1 MKIANKRAQNSN
13 LFGALPNVSNLRE
26 AKIRYSFLV
35 IFILLLT
42 SCDDYLSKDPIG
54 LLTPEQVNLEPTA
67 TSVRY
72 SVSSSYQLLAGTLN
86 IIGEWAWS
94 DGTVTRNDFIL
105 QDIASDDM
113 QKKWNSDGDQ
123 AWMDQFDNFSFIA
136 SNGGLNGIWTYD
148 YEGISRV
155 NTAISYLTHT
165 EMMNKLNIET
175 SLRDRLL
182 GESYFLRA
190 FYYFDLVTV
199 FGDVPLLLTP
209 LSSFE
214 EAYEVAFRVEQAKVW
229 SQISDD
235 LAKAKELLPNSKY
248 SDETEK
254 WRASK
259 GAVIAMQAKVAL
271 YNENWQEVIDR
282 VTELENLGYYDLN
295 ANYFDS
301 FAVNKE
307 FAEDEVIF
315 AYDHQSSQTP
325 QKGNGLCALI
335 GWGFI
340 APETNFIAE
349 FEENDPRLVY
359 TVDVESKN
367 VNKLLG
373 TVNGT
378 NKGNDD
384 APNNRIYIRWAD
396 VLLWKAEAYLE
407 TGNTGQAIAIINRIR
422 ERARNSV
429 AADGTMP
436 PAGTLSDRNV
446 NETDQSLVRNWLIH
460 ERRVELG
467 FESHRFND
475 LKRWGIA
482 KEVLG
487 SHGFQDHHYLYPIP
501 QGEIDKSG
509 GSITQNTGY

>member
-1 MKIANKRAQNSN
+1 MKMK
-13 LFGALPNVSNLRE
+13 
-26 AKIRYSFLV
+26 YSIFLV
-35 IFILLLT
+35 AFILFFA
-42 SCDDYLSKDPIG
+42 SCEDYLSKDPIG
-54 LLTPEQVNLEPTA
+54 LLTPEQVNLDPTE
-67 TSVRY
+67 TSVKY
-72 SVSSSYQLLAGTLN
+72 SVSSSYQLLSSTLN
-86 IIGEWAWS
+86 IIGSWGWD
-94 DGTVTRNDFIL
+94 DGVVTRNDFIL

-113 QKKWNSDGDQ
+113 QKKWNPDGDQ

-136 SNGGLNGIWTYD
+136 SNGGFNGTWSYD
-148 YEGISRV
+148 YEGISRA
-155 NTAISYLTHT
+155 NTAIGYLTDE
-165 EMMNKLNIET
+165 EMMGKLSMDA
-175 SLRDRLL
+175 SLANRLL

-199 FGDVPLLLTP
+199 FGDVPMLLKP

-214 EAYEVAFRVEQAKVW
+214 EAYEVALRTEKAVVW
-229 SQISDD
+229 TQISED
-235 LAKAKELLPNSKY
+235 LSKAKSLMPAGKY
-248 SDETEK
+248 SVNTEK
-254 WRASK
+254 WRVSK
-259 GAVIAMQAKVAL
+259 GAVIALQAKVAL
-271 YNENWQEVIDR
+271 YSEKWQDVIDL
-282 VTELENLGYYDLN
+282 VAELEGLGYYQLN

-301 FAVNKE
+301 FDVTKE
-307 FAEDEVIF
+307 FTENEVIF

-335 GWGFI
+335 GWGFV
-340 APETNFIAE
+340 APEANFIQE
-349 FEENDPRLVY
+349 FETNDPRLKY
-359 TVDVESKN
+359 TVDVEGKN

-373 TVNGT
+373 TIGGG

-384 APNNRIYIRWAD
+384 SPSNRIFIRLAD

-407 TGNTGQAIAIINRIR
+407 TGKNAQAIEIINTIR

-429 AADGTMP
+429 TADGTTA

-446 NETDQSLVRNWLIH
+446 AETSKTQIKNWLIH

-467 FESHRFND
+467 FESQRMND

-482 KEVLG
+482 KDVLA
-487 SHGFQDHHYLYPIP
+487 SYGFQDHNYLYPVP